1 MEIKL
6 RKRTRRVLLALILAL
21 LVAWL
26 VALWAIP
33 AAYAER
39 GYRGIGGEWLL
50 IASVGGAIYLTLA
63 PQAKV
68 RRGGAQG
75 RPETAIEIP
84 IEIRRAL
91 G

>member
-1 MEIKL
+1 MKIKL
-6 RKRTRRVLLALILAL
+6 RKRTRRLLALILAL

-39 GYRGIGGEWLL
+39 GYQAVGGEWMLV
-50 IASVGGAIYLTLA
+50 AAVGGAIYLTLA